1 MTQLRDVLKACDYP
15 ALSRV
20 QPHKTIIQNLP
31 CPMIAHQGQSKGKGP
46 FAIIHTNRAYDGAP
60 QSAKDEYTHG
70 NWLCQECQREGN
82 ASDLAELLE
91 IELPMPPHIEV
102 ENGEQIWQLDTGAPR
117 YRYLSDGEWLP
128 LHKDAVLGRLRRAGY
143 SVDAARAKKP
153 RLPIAV
159 SEVFDARTT
168 SRVIQKGSRT
178 YLNSYKG
185 LPLEP
190 KEGKFDLI
198 EKCLRYLVNGDDGG
212 YEYLLDWLAN
222 PLQSI
227 AGGLGPKRNLSAV
240 VFFGAQ
246 STGKGMMFGGGGVME
261 RLYGLDLHTEIGQ
274 RDIEDS
280 FEIGPILSGQ
290 CFFLSLNEVAV
301 PGARN
306 EKTLNKLKRYIT
318 ESKLSLRDMRK
329 VARQSGPGDIAFN
342 MALMSNSYEPVR
354 LEPSDR
360 RYSCFLQPERMPQDL
375 TDELV
380 AQKIAGWPEAAA
392 FYYHLLHRQVTTTL
406 AIPYDNQ
413 ARKDLMESSL
423 PSQDIFAKEITECGL
438 RHVMSSWIGKQYPK
452 DEGDFIGTVGTNNH
466 TFVHT
471 RTLAAAYQ
479 QWCKDHGIRHPVR
492 SLSLKRAVL
501 DTCDHKGEGIG
512 TVGGIKA
519 RGIVGLNEGEFQ
531 KKEGSYRDWQ
541 DVN

>member
-1 MTQLRDVLKACDYP
+1 MTQLRDVLKACDYI
-15 ALSRV
+15 ALSSI
-20 QPHKTIIQNLP
+20 QPHKVVIQNLP
-31 CPMIAHQGQSKGKGP
+31 CPMIDHQGQSKSKGP
-46 FAIIHTNRAYDGAP
+46 FAIIHANRAYEGSP
-60 QSAKDEYTHG
+60 QSSKDEYTHG
-70 NWLCQECQREGN
+70 TWLCQDCQREGN

-91 IELPMPPHIEV
+91 IALPMPPHVEV
-102 ENGEQIWQLDTGAPR
+102 ESGEQIWQLDTGAPR

-178 YLNSYKG
+178 YLNSYNG

-190 KEGKFDLI
+190 KEGSFDLI
-198 EKCLRYLVNGDDGG
+198 EKCLRYLVDGDDGA

-227 AGGLGPKRNLSAV
+227 AGGLGPKRNLSAA

-261 RLYGLDLHTEIGQ
+261 RLYGLNLHTEIGQ

-290 CFFLSLNEVAV
+290 CFLLSLNEVAV

-342 MALMSNSYEPVR
+342 MVLMSNSYEPVR

-392 FYYHLLHRQVTTTL
+392 FYHHLLHRRVTTTL

-423 PSQDIFAKEITECGL
+423 PSQDVFSKEITECGL
-438 RHVMSSWIGKQYPK
+438 RHVMSSWIGKQYPR
-452 DEGDFIGTVGTNNH
+452 DQSDFIGTANGH

-471 RTLAAAYQ
+471 RTLASAYQ

-501 DTCDHKGEGIG
+501 DTCEHKGEGIG

-519 RGIVGLNEGEFQ
+519 RGIAGLHEGELQ
-531 KKEGSYRDWQ
+531 KEEGSYRDWQ